1 MKTADTMFLKKHMSK
16 HMSIFTLSFIVIYQV
31 IIFVDNARIKMFQ
44 RTYKY
49 YLNSFGV
56 KQIMTGDAV
65 NEEKM
70 ISMGK
75 DMEKYLE
82 KFIAERGG
90 DDFSMEWMKEQW

>member
-1 MKTADTMFLKKHMSK
+1 MKPADIKKHV
-16 HMSIFTLSFIVIYQV
+16 SIFSLTFIVVYQV
-31 IIFVDNARIKMFQ
+31 IVFVDARIKMFQ

-70 ISMGK
+70 IAMEK

-82 KFIAERGG
+82 KFIAGRSG